1 MWSQSSK
8 FLCFDHQFSE
18 SFRDNCVKKCY
29 KVLFFSFFLW
39 WIHLGEFFLFQI
51 VERSAENRFLGCILV
66 SELETSKK
74 KSCSESSKFLYFGS
88 IICESLRDKCVKK
101 CLKVVFYSFFLWITL
116 LWDFFLFHIVARW
129 AKNVVFVCISTSEL
143 ESSQKKRCSESSKFL
158 YFESLIT
165 EVLIDNWV

>member
-1 MWSQSSK
+1 MPLKKCLNVVFFPFFLWIILLREFFLFQIVERWAKNRFIVCNLTFELESSKKKMWSQSSK

-29 KVLFFSFFLW
+29 
-39 WIHLGEFFLFQI
+39 
-51 VERSAENRFLGCILV
+51 
-66 SELETSKK
+66 
-74 KSCSESSKFLYFGS
+74 
-88 IICESLRDKCVKK
+88 
-101 CLKVVFYSFFLWITL
+101 KVVFYSFFLWITL

-165 EVLIDNWV
+165 EVLIDNCV